1 MQHNRENQLRIT
13 DLEKWT
19 FNIQHQAQAAEP
31 AATFFPGPL
40 PLVIPN
46 FTTPPFVI
54 LPVLYVHD
62 LRWRKKADLRA
73 KNPSYWYNARQT
85 LLSINSGDFSPFF

>member
-19 FNIQHQAQAAEP
+19 FNIQHQAAEP

-54 LPVLYVHD
+54 LPVLRARFAMEERPICAPRILPIGTMLVRGSALHD
-62 LRWRKKADLRA
+62 SKR
-73 KNPSYWYNARQT
+73 
-85 LLSINSGDFSPFF
+85 

>member
-19 FNIQHQAQAAEP
+19 FNIQHQAAEP

-54 LPVLYVHD
+54 LTVLYVHD
-62 LRWRKKADLRA
+62 LRWRGKADLRA
-73 KNPSYWYNARQT
+73 KNPSY
-85 LLSINSGDFSPFF
+85 